1 MKYVGKCEK
10 HGLIQH
16 DVTQAQ
22 IDIKGGPYCPYSGS
36 LVDVI
41 AKNTDN
47 KKPKTN
53 DRKD

>member
-1 MKYVGKCEK
+1 MKYVGKCDK

-22 IDIKGGPYCPYSGS
+22 IDIKGGPYCPYCGS

-41 AKNTDN
+41 AKNTD
-47 KKPKTN
+47 KKNPRTN